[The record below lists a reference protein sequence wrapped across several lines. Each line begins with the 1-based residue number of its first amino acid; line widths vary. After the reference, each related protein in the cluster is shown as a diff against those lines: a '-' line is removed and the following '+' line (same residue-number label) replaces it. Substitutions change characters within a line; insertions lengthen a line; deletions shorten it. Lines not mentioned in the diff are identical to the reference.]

1 MIKMDI
7 PFGPKNKY
15 YQMKTIITK
24 IFLATGLISFS
35 LGAYS
40 QCEIKHRIYPDGSM
54 LYYIEPVNFYWTEA
68 KNLKGG
74 IMTDKET
81 YFLALQ
87 PNPYPE
93 KSKGKKLKSDLILKL
108 SDEKEYQFG
117 HFDTRYLEGDSVM
130 ELLFI
135 INKDEMQPLQ
145 DFEVVQAKI
154 DMMGD
159 EGIRTYNFKL
169 HKAALKEQL
178 DCFLKEEKGKK
189 KK

>member
-1 MIKMDI
+1 
-7 PFGPKNKY
+7 
-15 YQMKTIITK
+15 MKTIITK
-24 IFLATGLISFS
+24 ILLLTGLISVS
-35 LGAYS
+35 LGASS
-40 QCEIKHRIYPDGSM
+40 QCEIKNRIYPDGSI

-68 KNLKGG
+68 KDLKGG

-93 KSKGKKLKSDLILKL
+93 KSQGKKLKSDLILKL

-117 HFDTRYLEGDSVM
+117 HFDTRYLEGDSIM

-135 INKDEMQPLQ
+135 IDKDQMQPLQ
-145 DFEVVQAKI
+145 DFEVVQAKV
-154 DMMGD
+154 DMMGE
-159 EGIRTYNFKL
+159 EGIRTYTFIL

-178 DCFLKEEKGKK
+178 DCFLNEEEDKK
-189 KK
+189 DK

>member
-1 MIKMDI
+1 MV
-7 PFGPKNKY
+7 
-15 YQMKTIITK
+15 MKTIITK
-24 IFLATGLISFS
+24 GLIVTGFLAFS
-35 LGAYS
+35 LAAFS

-68 KNLKGG
+68 KDLKGG

-93 KSKGKKLKSDLILKL
+93 KSLGKKLKSDLVLKL
-108 SDEKEYQFG
+108 SDGNEYQFE
-117 HFDTRYLEGDSVM
+117 HYDTRYMEGDSIM
-130 ELLFI
+130 EMLFL
-135 INKDEMQPLQ
+135 INKDEMDPLRN
-145 DFEVVQAKI
+145 FEVIQAKI

-159 EGIRTYNFKL
+159 EGIRTYTFKL

-178 DCFLKEEKGKK
+178 ECFLKEEEHKK
-189 KK
+189 KD

>member
-1 MIKMDI
+1 MINFI
-7 PFGPKNKY
+7 V
-15 YQMKTIITK
+15 MKTITTK
-24 IFLATGLISFS
+24 ILLVTGLISLS

-40 QCEIKHRIYPDGSM
+40 QCEIKNRIYPDGSM

-68 KNLKGG
+68 KDLKGG

-93 KSKGKKLKSDLILKL
+93 KSQGKKLKSDLILKL

-117 HFDTRYLEGDSVM
+117 HFDTRYLEGDSIM

-135 INKDEMQPLQ
+135 IARDEMQPLQ

-154 DMMGD
+154 DMMGE
-159 EGIRTYNFKL
+159 EGIRTYTFKL

-178 DCFLKEEKGKK
+178 DCFLKEEDEKKGK
-189 KK
+189 